1 MFVDEV
7 KIHVRSGDGGRGCV
21 SFRREKFVPLGG
33 PDGGDGGKGGDIVV
47 RADHNLHTLLD
58 FTYRQHYK
66 AQRGAHGQ
74 GSNKHGRSG
83 EDCLLRVPVGTIVK
97 NAEDGQVIADLTE
110 DNSEVIFAHGGRGG
124 RGNARFKSSTN
135 RAPRYAEEGQQ
146 GEELWLLM
154 ELKLLADVG
163 IMGYPNAGKSTLISR
178 ISAAK
183 PKIADYPFTTL
194 HPNLGVVK
202 RADHTSFVVADI
214 PGLIEGSHSGKGL
227 GDRFL
232 RHVERSQLLVHLIDC
247 TPQEGR
253 NPQDDFESINREL
266 KLFNPELA
274 AKSQLVVCNKID
286 IPEARANYE
295 KHLAF
300 FEAMGLRPYP
310 ISAATGEGLEALLN
324 AIAHCLATMKN

>member
-1 MFVDEV
+1 
-7 KIHVRSGDGGRGCV
+7 
-21 SFRREKFVPLGG
+21 
-33 PDGGDGGKGGDIVV
+33 
-47 RADHNLHTLLD
+47 
-58 FTYRQHYK
+58 
-66 AQRGAHGQ
+66 
-74 GSNKHGRSG
+74 
-83 EDCLLRVPVGTIVK
+83 
-97 NAEDGQVIADLTE
+97 
-110 DNSEVIFAHGGRGG
+110 
-124 RGNARFKSSTN
+124 
-135 RAPRYAEEGQQ
+135 
-146 GEELWLLM
+146 M

-163 IMGYPNAGKSTLISR
+163 IMGCPNAGKSTLISR